1 MNYAGKQ
8 EASTGRIARVGHR
21 YIQALDLLVAFSR
34 RRAWY
39 VIAAALALT
48 AVSLYYTVGHFAI
61 NTDTSQALSRDLPFQ
76 RIQNRLDA
84 VFPEL
89 HDTILVV
96 VDGQTTGLTDDGA
109 RRLTAWLRQQPRTIE
124 SVYQPGG
131 GEFFR
136 KNGLLYLSTSELWAL
151 SNRLSEA
158 QPLISQLT
166 QRPTLPEFLSVLE
179 KGLELKTGSGPHL
192 GGLDTLFGYIG
203 KTLAA
208 QEAGRFY
215 QLPWGELITGSS
227 GSEEGRRRFL
237 IIKPH
242 LDYDQMQPAQAAL
255 DIIRTGAERLGL
267 DSAHGVEVR
276 ITGSVALDNE
286 QLRTVSHGAEVAT
299 TVSITLVLLLL
310 VIGLRSGRLVF
321 FNLLTLFMGLSW
333 TAAFALLATAP
344 LNLFSIAFAVL
355 FIGLGVDFGIQFS
368 MRYREEHS
376 VARSHDQA
384 LHLTV
389 TGIGGALSLAAAA
402 AAISFYSFVPTS
414 FAGVVDLG
422 IISGTSMFIALL
434 ANLTVL
440 PALLSVRP
448 ISAPPL
454 QQRGDAQRP
463 LLFLRY
469 ARTIT
474 TAAVLLTLGAVPFIM
489 HSHFDFN
496 PINLQNPESEPVKTF
511 QYLLS
516 HSKTPPYSIDVLEP
530 SLQQADAV
538 AKRLDGL
545 KVVAHAI
552 TLSSYVP
559 EDQDDKL
566 NIIDQMGLLLP
577 PFTIDPATV
586 PPPRPAEIR
595 AALSHFQQSLSA
607 FAAARPDDSLSPA
620 ARTLS
625 GDISKYLARFARAPD
640 RLAALQSR
648 VMDALL
654 TELASLQLALQAEPV
669 TLESLPRDMR
679 VRYLAADGR
688 ARVEVLPA
696 VDLNNNINTRRFTAA
711 VQAVTPNAAGIPVL
725 LVEGG
730 DTVINAFVEA
740 SLISGV
746 LITVLLLL
754 ALKNIVDTLIV
765 LAPLGV
771 AAVWS
776 VAAMEMA
783 GISLNLANII
793 VVPLLIG
800 LGVAYGIYL
809 VVRWRSGVP
818 VSHLM
823 HSSTSRAVLFSAL
836 TTMSSFGSLALSG
849 DPGMSI
855 LGKSLSIALACV
867 LLSMLLLLPALLTLR
882 VQPPAQAGV
891 SP

>member
-1 MNYAGKQ
+1 MSYNANQG
-8 EASTGRIARVGHR
+8 AATGRIARLGHR
-21 YIQALDLLVAFSR
+21 YVQVLTVVVAFCR

-39 VIAAALALT
+39 VIGAALALT
-48 AVSLYYTVGHFAI
+48 AASTYYTAGHFAI
-61 NTDTSQALSRDLPFQ
+61 NTDTSQALSRDLAFQ
-76 RIQNRLDA
+76 RVQNRLDA

-96 VDGQTTGLTDDGA
+96 VDGQTTGLADDGA

-124 SVYQPGG
+124 NVYQPGG
-131 GEFFR
+131 GDFFR
-136 KNGLLYLSTSELWAL
+136 RHGLLYLSTSELWSL
-151 SNRLSEA
+151 SNRLSQA

-166 QRPTLPEFLSVLE
+166 QQPTLPAFLSVLE
-179 KGLELKTGSGPHL
+179 KGLALKNGSGPQL
-192 GGLDTLFGYIG
+192 GGLDTLFGYFG

-215 QLPWGELITGSS
+215 QLPWGELITGSA
-227 GSEEGRRRFL
+227 GSEDDRRRFL
-237 IIKPH
+237 IVKPH

-255 DIIRTGAERLGL
+255 DIIHTGAEKLAL
-267 DSAHGVEVR
+267 DGAHGVEVR

-286 QLRTVSHGAEVAT
+286 QLRTVSHGTEVAT
-299 TVSITLVLLLL
+299 AVSITLVLLLL
-310 VIGLRSGRLVF
+310 VIGLRSGRMVF

-355 FIGLGVDFGIQFS
+355 FIGLGVDFGIQVS
-368 MRYREEHS
+368 MRYREEHAA
-376 VARSHDQA
+376 ARSHDEA
-384 LHLTV
+384 LRRTV
-389 TGIGGALSLAAAA
+389 TGIGGALSLAALS
-402 AAISFYSFVPTS
+402 AAISFFSFVPTS

-422 IISGTSMFIALL
+422 IISGTSMFIALV

-440 PALLSVRP
+440 PALLTVRP
-448 ISAPPL
+448 IAAPPAPPL
-454 QQRGDAQRP
+454 DAAQRP
-463 LLFLRY
+463 LTFLRY

-474 TAAVLLTLGAVPFIM
+474 AAAVIMTVVAIPFIM
-489 HSHFDFN
+489 RSHFDFN

-530 SLQQADAV
+530 SLRDADAV
-538 AKRLDGL
+538 AKRLNGL

-559 EDQDDKL
+559 DDQDDKL
-566 NIIDQMGLLLP
+566 DIIGQMGLLLP
-577 PFTIDPATV
+577 PDTIDPADV
-586 PPPRPAEIR
+586 PAPKPEAIR
-595 AALSHFQQSLSA
+595 AALTHFQNSLAA
-607 FAAARPDDSLSPA
+607 FAAAHPADALAPA
-620 ARTLS
+620 AEALS
-625 GDISKYLARFARAPD
+625 GEVSRYLARFSNAPD
-640 RLAALQSR
+640 RLGALQSR
-648 VMDALL
+648 VMDGLF
-654 TELASLQLALQAEPV
+654 TQLANLQLALQAGPV
-669 TLESLPRDMR
+669 TLQTLPDDLRI
-679 VRYLAADGR
+679 RYLASDGE

-696 VDLNNNINTRRFTAA
+696 VDLNDNLNTRRFTDA
-711 VQAVTPNAAGIPVL
+711 VRSVTSNAAGIPVL

-730 DTVINAFVEA
+730 DAVINAFTEA

-754 ALKNIVDTLIV
+754 ALKNILDTLTV
-765 LAPLGV
+765 LAPLGI

-776 VAAMEMA
+776 VASMEMA

-809 VVRWRSGVP
+809 VVRWRGGIP
-818 VSHLM
+818 VTHLM

-867 LLSMLLLLPALLTLR
+867 LLSMLILLPALLMLR
-882 VQPPAQAGV
+882 AQPPAPTGT
-891 SP
+891 PP

>member
-1 MNYAGKQ
+1 MSSTGKQ
-8 EASTGRIARVGHR
+8 GTAAGRIARFGHR
-21 YIQALDLLVAFSR
+21 YIQALGALVVFSQ

-39 VIAAALALT
+39 VIGTAVALTAAAL
-48 AVSLYYTVGHFAI
+48 YYTAGHFAI
-61 NTDTSQALSRDLPFQ
+61 NTDTSQALSRDLAFQ
-76 RIQNRLDA
+76 RVQNRLDA

-96 VDGQTTGLTDDGA
+96 VDGQTVGLADDGA
-109 RRLTAWLRQQPRTIE
+109 RRLAAWLGQQTRYVDSI
-124 SVYQPGG
+124 YQPGG
-131 GEFFR
+131 GAFFR
-136 KNGLLYLSTSELWAL
+136 KNGLLYLSTGELWSL
-151 SNRLSEA
+151 SNRLSAA

-166 QRPTLPEFLSVLE
+166 QRPTLPELLSVLE
-179 KGLELKTGSGPHL
+179 KGLELKSGAGPQL
-192 GGLDTLFGYIG
+192 GGLDTLFSHIG
-203 KTLAA
+203 KTMAA

-215 QLPWGELITGSS
+215 QLPWDELISGSS
-227 GSEEGRRRFL
+227 GSEDDRRRFI

-255 DIIRTGAERLGL
+255 DIIHTGAEKLGL
-267 DSAHGVEVR
+267 NSAAGVEVR
-276 ITGSVALDNE
+276 VTGSVALDNE

-299 TVSITLVLLLL
+299 AVSITLVLLLL

-368 MRYREEHS
+368 MRYREEHGR
-376 VARSHDQA
+376 ARSHIEA
-384 LHLTV
+384 LRRTA
-389 TGIGGALSLAAAA
+389 TGIGGALTLAAVA

-414 FAGVVDLG
+414 FAGIVDLG

-448 ISAPPL
+448 IAAPAK
-454 QQRGDAQRP
+454 QRAAAQRP

-474 TAAVLLTLGAVPFIM
+474 AAAVLLTLGAVPFIM
-489 HSHFDFN
+489 RSHFDFN
-496 PINLQNPESEPVKTF
+496 PINLQNPEAEAVKTF

-530 SLQQADAV
+530 SLRDADAV

-559 EDQDDKL
+559 DDQDDKL
-566 NIIDQMGLLLP
+566 NIIEQMGLLLP
-577 PFTIDPATV
+577 PFTIDPAST
-586 PPPRPAEIR
+586 PPPQPAAIR
-595 AALSHFQQSLSA
+595 TALSHFQQSLTA
-607 FAAARPDDSLSPA
+607 FAAAHPADSLAPA
-620 ARTLS
+620 AQTLS
-625 GDISKYLARFARAPD
+625 GEVSRYLTRFADAPEQ
-640 RLAALQSR
+640 LGVLQSR
-648 VMDALL
+648 VMDGLF
-654 TELASLQLALQAEPV
+654 TQLAGLQLALQAEPV
-669 TLESLPRDMR
+669 TLQTLPDDLR
-679 VRYLAADGR
+679 VRYLAADGE

-696 VDLNNNINTRRFTAA
+696 IDLNDNINTRRFTEA
-711 VQAVTPNAAGIPVL
+711 VRSVTPNAAGIPVL

-730 DTVINAFVEA
+730 DAVINAFGEA
-740 SLISGV
+740 SMISVV
-746 LITVLLLL
+746 LITVLLLA
-754 ALKNIVDTLIV
+754 ALKNIVDTLTV
-765 LAPLGV
+765 LVPLGI
-771 AAVWS
+771 AAVWA
-776 VAAMEMA
+776 VAAMELS

-818 VSHLM
+818 VTHLM

-855 LGKSLSIALACV
+855 LGKSLSLALACV
-867 LLSMLLLLPALLTLR
+867 LLSMLILLPALLMQR
-882 VQPPAQAGV
+882 SQPSAQTDRA
-891 SP
+891 P